1 MFYYK
6 RCYYYRYL
14 MVMMDSS
21 VCLMKVEQEE
31 SHVQPLDGKGAGAL
45 KGAGNSNTLTYT
57 SVVTR

>member
-1 MFYYK
+1 
-6 RCYYYRYL
+6 
-14 MVMMDSS
+14 MDSS